1 MTVGENVT
9 WALIGAAALAYMGA
23 RRMEVEKEQLA
34 AVPSA
39 QREVDPTRW
48 RHDGTQGVAYRDGN
62 KRVNTTFP
70 EAENLY
76 EMLAY

>member
-1 MTVGENVT
+1 MTVSENVT

-23 RRMEVEKEQLA
+23 RSVQVEREELA
-34 AVPSA
+34 APPSA
-39 QREVDPTRW
+39 QNEVDPTRW

-62 KRVNTTFP
+62 RGANTTFP